1 MIEIDTHVRIERPIE
16 DVFDYV
22 SDPRNFPRWN
32 SAVRSV
38 IQTAVTESGAG
49 ATYTM
54 QRDLPTGRAAN
65 VLEVV
70 QRHRPTE
77 FVIKTTS
84 GPTPFAYDIKF
95 TPSNGGTVMKL

>member
-1 MIEIDTHVRIERPIE
+1 
-16 DVFDYV
+16 
-22 SDPRNFPRWN
+22 
-32 SAVRSV
+32 
-38 IQTAVTESGAG
+38 
-49 ATYTM
+49 M

-95 TPSNGGTVMKL
+95 TPSNGGTVMKLGARAELGRFGDLIGPLARTAVKRGVNENLATF